1 LKLANDGGWRKSMG
15 YVHIAPSAHRIA
27 HDEESPLSW
36 ERHAKA
42 AYGRIDI
49 TVLQDKKIKTHRGL
63 PVSILAGCR
72 CEEDAA
78 RILRA
83 SIFCELPA
91 RSAWFVIFPPLGPV
105 GFGIVVMQSPDING
119 VSVDFGGLTLD
130 GVSLEGAVKW
140 VACALTGKYQLRVG
154 YVGNLARTWHLEPTE
169 AGSGKSEL
177 ASGLGLPFAF
187 FRKRTETLRR
197 NDTLHLSNSSCV
209 ESEQLLVPTAVRVAA
224 NIKA

>member
-1 LKLANDGGWRKSMG
+1 MRS
-15 YVHIAPSAHRIA
+15 VRCAPSAHRA
-27 HDEESPLSW
+27 TPEAESQLSW

-78 RILRA
+78 RILRT

-91 RSAWFVIFPPLGPV
+91 TSAWFVIFPPLGPV
-105 GFGIVVMQSPDING
+105 GFGIVVMQSPDNNG
-119 VSVDFGGLTLD
+119 VSVDFGGLALD
-130 GVSLEGAVKW
+130 GVTLEGAVRW
-140 VACALTGKYQLRVG
+140 VACALTGKYHLRVG
-154 YVGNLARTWHLEPTE
+154 YVGNLARTWHLEPTD

-187 FRKRTETLRR
+187 FRKRTEMLRR

-209 ESEQLLVPTAVRVAA
+209 ELEQLLVPTSVRVAA
-224 NIKA
+224 NI